1 MTDAHRPEVRA
12 IPVICYCTTK
22 ARRRNPDD
30 LRRQRSGLAT
40 RRRAAR
46 YQGLSEMDLY
56 DSMHP
61 RSRAALE
68 AAALNFD
75 LKTMPA
81 VALYWAVAAP
91 TRFLAWLEAEV
102 EHALSK
108 ESS

>member
-1 MTDAHRPEVRA
+1 V
-12 IPVICYCTTK
+12 
-22 ARRRNPDD
+22 
-30 LRRQRSGLAT
+30 
-40 RRRAAR
+40 R

-68 AAALNFD
+68 SCPLNFD

-81 VALYWAVAAP
+81 VALYWATAAP
-91 TRFLAWLEAEV
+91 TRFLAWLDAEV